1 MEVKFVKHGECTEDL
16 LNKIGTL
23 KMQHWNYSVIE
34 HLKWFDDNINTD
46 DIHLCVLENDKLIAY
61 TTILNIE
68 YHLEEEISKSAFGV
82 GSVCVDKDNLNKQF
96 GFLII
101 QLATFYIRQ
110 QSSIGF
116 LICKDELVTFYE
128 KCNWIKFN
136 AKFIIA
142 NTTNHCNLL
151 CTINISESKQIA
163 INKSF

>member
-1 MEVKFVKHGECTEDL
+1 MEVKFVKHGECSQDL
-16 LNKIGTL
+16 LKKIGSL

-34 HLKWFDDNINTD
+34 HLKWFDDNISCE

-68 YHLEEEISKSAFGV
+68 YAVEDEAASNAFGV
-82 GSVCVDKDNLNKQF
+82 GSVCVDKDNLNKQY

-110 QSSIGF
+110 QSSIGL

-128 KCNWIKFN
+128 KCNWIKFK
-136 AKFIIA
+136 AKFKIA
-142 NTTNHCNLL
+142 NSYKYCNLL
-151 CTINISESKQIA
+151 STRNLSESKPIA